1 MNQAPI
7 QNLSA
12 TARLSAP
19 VGELDLTIF
28 VACRN
33 EQGNIG
39 RSLNEVWRS
48 LEVYR
53 YRYEIIVVD
62 DASSDGSI
70 AEVEDFMQQNP
81 GVDITLKRNTRARG
95 VNHNLCD
102 AAMLGRGRYFQFIS
116 GAFQNRI
123 ETQRAVFDMLGSAD
137 LVLTYLSPDLRAWHR
152 RALSRLYT
160 KLVNFVS
167 GYNVRHYHGTPLFR
181 RADVLRWHSYHSVG
195 FFTDMITRMFDE
207 GITYIQIPTTCH
219 EREVGT
225 SRALRLRNVA
235 SLFLGF
241 VDMLLRRVSKE
252 RVPPVELPVPTV
264 QRRRIEPPERAPAP

>member
-1 MNQAPI
+1 MNQAPT
-7 QNLSA
+7 QNLST
-12 TARLSAP
+12 TAALSAP
-19 VGELDLTIF
+19 ADELDLTIF

-39 RSLNEVWRS
+39 RTLNEVKRS
-48 LEVYR
+48 LEIYP
-53 YRYEIIVVD
+53 YSYEIIVAD
-62 DASSDGSI
+62 DASRDGSI
-70 AEVEDFMQQNP
+70 AEIEDFIRRNP
-81 GVDITLKRNTRARG
+81 GVNITLKRNTRPRG

-137 LVLTYLSPDLRAWHR
+137 LVLTYLSPDLRVWHR
-152 RALSRLYT
+152 RELSRLYT
-160 KLVNFVS
+160 RLVNFVS

-181 RADVLRWHSYHSVG
+181 RSDVLRWHSYHSVG

-219 EREVGT
+219 EREVGK
-225 SRALRLRNVA
+225 SRALRLRNVV

-252 RVPPVELPVPTV
+252 RIPSVELPVPKV
-264 QRRRIEPPERAPAP
+264 ERRQVGMSERASAT